1 MLESVLSIPEGM
13 LSLEDKGRNFNIK
26 LSKSINFPHIPILIC
41 TPTTIFYWQVE
52 NTCTTPS
59 FHWEVRL
66 RDHKASLTQPFVI
79 QLPKSERSWIFVSRG
94 GSSRGRTQRAPP
106 PKIGKH
112 GIFWGKIVIFFLS
125 APSPILKSWIR
136 PWLGVSILSLS
147 TIFLLDF
154 GTVSTVWY
162 LILIYLPSWFEL
174 VIVTHDLITFM
185 VWAS

>member
-13 LSLEDKGRNFNIK
+13 LLLEDKGRNLNIK

-41 TPTTIFYWQVE
+41 TPTTMFYSQVE

-59 FHWEVRL
+59 FHWEVRF
-66 RDHKASLTQPFVI
+66 RDHKASLTQPFFI
-79 QLPKSERSWIFVSRG
+79 QLPKSERSWIFFSRG
-94 GSSRGRTQRAPP
+94 GSRRGRTQRAPP
-106 PKIGKH
+106 LLK
-112 GIFWGKIVIFFLS
+112 LE
-125 APSPILKSWIR
+125 KSWIR

-162 LILIYLPSWFEL
+162 LILI
-174 VIVTHDLITFM
+174 
-185 VWAS
+185 